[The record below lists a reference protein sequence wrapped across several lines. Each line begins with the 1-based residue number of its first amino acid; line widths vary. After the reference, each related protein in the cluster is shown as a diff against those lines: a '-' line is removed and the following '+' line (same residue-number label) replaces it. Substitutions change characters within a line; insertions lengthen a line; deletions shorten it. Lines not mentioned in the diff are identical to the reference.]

1 MKKNIQFVWLTLFVL
16 ISNTVAAQIG
26 DVPSWVTTIP
36 TPQTKGNFYY
46 RVTMGE
52 GQTYDKA
59 YANAFAKALLEAA
72 WKHGVRVNTQNDM
85 AALENSITES
95 INVENHT
102 MELPMNKVCDYWEQ
116 LYSPNRIRLYVLWQI
131 ADDALKDPKF
141 EVYTKCQ

>member
-1 MKKNIQFVWLTLFVL
+1 MKRFLSYLCLSFLAIMTSHLW
-16 ISNTVAAQIG
+16 AQTGEI
-26 DVPSWVTTIP
+26 PSWVKNIP
-36 TPQTKGNFYY
+36 SSQTKGNFYY

-85 AALENSITES
+85 EALETSITES
-95 INVENHT
+95 ISVENHT

-131 ADDALKDPKF
+131 ANDALKDPKF
-141 EVYTKCQ
+141 EEYTNCQ

>member
-85 AALENSITES
+85 AALENSIT
-95 INVENHT
+95 
-102 MELPMNKVCDYWEQ
+102 
-116 LYSPNRIRLYVLWQI
+116 
-131 ADDALKDPKF
+131 
-141 EVYTKCQ
+141 

>member
-1 MKKNIQFVWLTLFVL
+1 MKKNLYICCIFLLFVCST
-16 ISNTVAAQIG
+16 IMAQTG
-26 DVPSWVTTIP
+26 EAPSWVTKIP
-36 TPQTKGNFYY
+36 TPQSKGNFYY

-95 INVENHT
+95 ISIENHT

-116 LYSPNRIRLYVLWQI
+116 LYSPNRIRLYVLWQV
-131 ADDALKDPKF
+131 ANDALKDPKF
-141 EVYTKCQ
+141 EDYTNCQ